1 MERTF
6 DLMPGAARLSAPAS
20 KRRVRALEIDPATD
34 VWPHTSRFLPW
45 CLAGL
50 LVLIWLVPFSN
61 IEPPLSLPIDATVD
75 WPIMAAVI
83 GIWMA
88 TVGLAARTWGPSLRL
103 TGVHAAVAA
112 LFVGI
117 VASLAL
123 NAETLANLSE
133 LSVAT
138 KKTLEFSL
146 YAFLFVL
153 VASIVRPQEVRNFVT
168 LMLGLALVTALA
180 TVFEYR
186 FESNPFYDWTQSFLG
201 NLVRV
206 PDDLH
211 TIDYSGRKTVYGS
224 MGHPLELALTLGLA
238 FPFAMVRLLDARERA
253 AKVGYMLLSAALLA
267 GIFSTERKTG
277 LIGAGVAMLVI
288 IAYRRLPLRQL
299 VPMAIGLFVLLH
311 FMAPGAAGSLKQ
323 QFQPDRVTA
332 VNSTKHRENDYA
344 AVMPDVL
351 THPALGRG
359 FGSYDS
365 LKYRVIDN
373 QYLSLLISIGTIG
386 LGLYLLMLVV
396 GGATAHGVARR
407 GDPATVPIA
416 QAAVAGVAS
425 FAVASFLFDVL
436 AFAHVSYAFF
446 FLLGLIAVLRRT
458 PRGGQ
463 PA

>member
-1 MERTF
+1 MARAVDLTPGRTS
-6 DLMPGAARLSAPAS
+6 LPAPIA
-20 KRRVRALEIDPATD
+20 KLAVRALPIDPATD
-34 VWPHTSRFLPW
+34 VWPHTTRFLPW

-61 IEPPLSLPIDATVD
+61 IEPPLSLPIDATID
-75 WPIMAAVI
+75 WPILAAVI
-83 GIWMA
+83 GLWAA
-88 TVGLAARTWGPSLRL
+88 TVGLAAKTWRPSLRL
-103 TGVHAAVAA
+103 TGLHVAVGA
-112 LFVGI
+112 LFVVV
-117 VASLAL
+117 VASVAL
-123 NAETLANLSE
+123 NAEVLANLGE
-133 LSVAT
+133 LSIAT
-138 KKTLEFSL
+138 KKTLELSL

-153 VASIVRPQEVRNFVT
+153 VASIVRPREVPHFVS
-168 LMLGLALVTALA
+168 LLLGLALVTALA
-180 TVFEYR
+180 TTFEYR

-277 LIGAGVAMLVI
+277 LIGGGVAMLVI
-288 IAYRRLPLRQL
+288 IAYRRIPLRQL

-344 AVMPDVL
+344 AVMPDIL

-373 QYLSLLISIGTIG
+373 QYLSLMISVGTIG
-386 LGLYLLMLVV
+386 LFAYLMMMIV
-396 GGATAHGVARR
+396 GGGMAHKVARR
-407 GDPATVPIA
+407 GDPTTAPIA
-416 QAAVAGVAS
+416 QAAVAAIAS
-425 FAVASFLFDVL
+425 FAVASILFDVL

-446 FLLGLIAVLRRT
+446 FLLGLVAVLSR
-458 PRGGQ
+458 PEQ
-463 PA
+463 PADAA